1 MIEPYDR
8 IPFPVFFR
16 EEADFGDVY
25 GGPGG
30 FVFFDGHLLRPRE
43 RASRTVVIFNHPIGG
58 GAWLPLVRGLAA
70 AGHHV
75 IYCNGRYR
83 GNDTALI
90 MEKCV
95 VDLGRTIQ
103 HAKEELGYERVLLG
117 GWSGG
122 GSLSLYYQQQA
133 ENQTVTH
140 TPAGDPYDLTAAG
153 LIPADG
159 VMLLAAHISRAGTL
173 TEWMDASILDE
184 REPHRKDPELDLY
197 NPDNPNQ
204 PPYSDEFLERY
215 RQAQVARN
223 ARITAWAVERLAE
236 LKRDDGARKEHCFVV
251 QGTMADPRWLD
262 PAVDPNGRAP
272 GRCYLGDP
280 ETVNTGP
287 TGLARFTTLR
297 SWLSQWSL
305 EKSNAD
311 GLACAADISVP
322 VLVVNNGAD
331 DACTPSHARRL
342 YAAVSHTEKEFHEIA
357 GATHYYLGQGDKLA
371 EAVAICGDW
380 IDR

>member
-1 MIEPYDR
+1 MNEPYDR
-8 IPFPVFFR
+8 IPFPVYFS
-16 EEADFGDVY
+16 EAADFGDVY

-30 FVFFDGHLLRPRE
+30 FVFFDAHLLKPRDRPSDT
-43 RASRTVVIFNHPIGG
+43 ALLFNHPVGG
-58 GAWLPLVRGLAA
+58 GAWLPLVRALAE

-75 IYCNGRYR
+75 IYANGRYR

-95 VDLGRTIQ
+95 VDLGRTIR
-103 HAKEELGYERVLLG
+103 HAREKLGYERVLLG

-133 ENQTVTH
+133 ERPSVTH
-140 TPAGDPYDLTAAG
+140 TPAGDPYDLTAAE
-153 LIPADG
+153 LVPADG

-173 TEWMDASILDE
+173 TEWMDPSIVDE
-184 REPHRKDPELDLY
+184 SDPARKDPELDLY
-197 NPDNPNQ
+197 DPANPNQ
-204 PPYSDEFLERY
+204 PPYSADFLERF

-223 ARITAWAVERLAE
+223 GRITAWAVEQLSE
-236 LKRDDGARKEHCFVV
+236 LERRGGAQKELCFVV

-262 PAVDPNGRAP
+262 PTVDPNERKP
-272 GRCYLGDP
+272 GTCYLGDP

-311 GLACAADISVP
+311 GVACAGDIQAP

-331 DACTPSHARRL
+331 DACTPSHAQRL
-342 YAAVSHTEKEFHEIA
+342 YDAVSHEEKEFHEIA
-357 GATHYYLGQGDKLA
+357 GATHYYLGQPDKLA
-371 EAVAICGDW
+371 EAVAICSRW
-380 IDR
+380 ISR